1 MSTPWYHV
9 TLLSEFV
16 SYSHQAELRRR
27 EVVDRSYDTP
37 HLGTTL
43 FQLGRSFTSG
53 KLRSGM
59 NRPAPDCWLPRSHR
73 AHRARG
79 IRYVPGHGT
88 LGRSAARQQEEPDT
102 QPRWKNSRHGR
113 LHADER
119 PRDAAVDVPCMSDLS
134 IRSPEESAENSR
146 RIPKTWTLPLKGPHG
161 ANQVQSRLDSL
172 RRRGGGHCRRF
183 VTATDLGSQY
193 MSDGFQAGI
202 PTSGSSRHWRP
213 GHSLP
218 QGFGTVVS
226 SRVVSLTL

>member
-1 MSTPWYHV
+1 
-9 TLLSEFV
+9 
-16 SYSHQAELRRR
+16 
-27 EVVDRSYDTP
+27 
-37 HLGTTL
+37 L

-73 AHRARG
+73 AHRAACYPLRS
-79 IRYVPGHGT
+79 RPRT

-119 PRDAAVDVPCMSDLS
+119 PRDAAVDVPCIGDSS

-161 ANQVQSRLDSL
+161 TNQVQSRLDSL
-172 RRRGGGHCRRF
+172 QRRGGGHCRRF
-183 VTATDLGSQY
+183 VTATRPRQPVHERRLPGRNPNLGIISSLASWPQP
-193 MSDGFQAGI
+193 SGRLRNRRQLARRLTDVVNPGSIVFAGGRAV
-202 PTSGSSRHWRP
+202 PALRQHLGRVRH
-213 GHSLP
+213 
-218 QGFGTVVS
+218 
-226 SRVVSLTL
+226 